1 MSIEEQG
8 HFPLHGKLDQ
18 SHPQEKVQ
26 RGDKQLWQTQETRLK
41 QKWQQMRKKIAET
54 KTGVDLGLA
63 AETKLQGENDQ
74 GLLREGE

>member
-1 MSIEEQG
+1 
-8 HFPLHGKLDQ
+8 
-18 SHPQEKVQ
+18 
-26 RGDKQLWQTQETRLK
+26 
-41 QKWQQMRKKIAET
+41 MRKKIAET